1 MKLLELIRTKQFWKH
16 VIIASVSGLAL
27 LYGGFLL
34 LDVYTQHGEE
44 VEVPDFEG
52 IYIKDLEK
60 FVEGHDLNF
69 EIVDSVYSGES
80 AKGTVVDQDPNSGS
94 KVKKNRVI
102 YLTVNAMLTKK
113 VKMPDLIDLSL
124 KQATSLLE
132 TYSLQ
137 VGMLH
142 YVEGLPPVMEQS
154 FRGKAVKGGD
164 LIDIGSKIDLVL
176 GRGND
181 GGLITIPNLL
191 GLTLAEARFIL
202 ASKSLLLGQVTED
215 DGIDTVYAKVWK
227 QNPSIESGEGLYD
240 GARVNIW
247 ITQSEALLEDA
258 ENNKDGENNEE

>member
-1 MKLLELIRTKQFWKH
+1 MKLLELIRTKPFWKH
-16 VIIASVSGLAL
+16 VIIASISGLAL

-44 VEVPDFEG
+44 IEVPDFEG
-52 IYIKDLEK
+52 IYIKDLDK
-60 FVEGHDLNF
+60 FVEGHELNF
-69 EIVDSVYSGES
+69 EIVDSVYSSES
-80 AKGTVVDQDPNSGS
+80 AKGTVVDQDPNPGS
-94 KVKKNRVI
+94 KVKLNRVI

-132 TYSLQ
+132 TYGLR
-137 VGMLH
+137 VGMLR
-142 YVEGLPPVMEQS
+142 YIEGLPPVMEQS
-154 FRGKAVKGGD
+154 YQGKAIKGGD
-164 LIDIGSKIDLVL
+164 LVDIGSKIDLVL

-181 GGLITIPNLL
+181 GGLIEIPNLL
-191 GLTLAEARFIL
+191 GLTLSEVRYLL

-215 DGIDTVYAKVWK
+215 IGIDTAYAKVWK

-240 GARVNIW
+240 GAKVNIW

-258 ENNKDGENNEE
+258 KNNNDVENNDE